1 MVLLNVSKRENTEEK
16 DITQDETIYHY
27 HKSSI
32 RKLMTN
38 YSRQYPKV
46 RNVSYAE
53 YEVDR
58 LTMMED
64 KLMRH
69 LGKNYSQLHKDLV
82 RKEFTSVCM

>member
-1 MVLLNVSKRENTEEK
+1 
-16 DITQDETIYHY
+16 
-27 HKSSI
+27 
-32 RKLMTN
+32 MTN

>member
-1 MVLLNVSKRENTEEK
+1 MVLFNVAKRENTEKK
-16 DITQDETIYHY
+16 DISEVETIYHTN
-27 HKSSI
+27 KTSI
-32 RKLMTN
+32 EELMTN
-38 YSRQYPKV
+38 YSRQLPKIK
-46 RNVSYAE
+46 NVSYAE

-58 LTMMED
+58 LNMMEE